1 MTLAQPTCPC
11 TIWDPSSAPQSPAE
25 DDNSAIEVG
34 VKFRPAVNG
43 TISAIRFY
51 KGSGNTGTHVG
62 HLWTAGGQ
70 QLAAV
75 NFTGET
81 ATGWQQAN
89 LASPVT
95 VTAGTTY
102 VASYYAPVGRYAED
116 EFYFQDPASMP
127 A

>member
-1 MTLAQPTCPC
+1 M
-11 TIWDPSSAPQSPAE
+11 
-25 DDNSAIEVG
+25 
-34 VKFRPAVNG
+34 KFRPAVQR

-51 KGSGNTGTHVG
+51 KGSGNTGTQWG
-62 HLWTAGGQ
+62 TCGPAGGQ
-70 QLAAV
+70 QLATV

-127 A
+127 PDQGSARRRGRPQWRLPLWLRRRLPERGLAVE